1 MRAWIARHKRA
12 LIATAT
18 AAVMAVQG
26 IAADTHVAWYAQ
38 AAVSVLYAV
47 SVYLVPDVGGEAL
60 WVKPTVAAL
69 LAGAQAAVLAAD
81 GGITV
86 AEIWTIA
93 LAGIGALGILAVPNT
108 PPVNLMGRISPRR

>member
-81 GGITV
+81 GGITG